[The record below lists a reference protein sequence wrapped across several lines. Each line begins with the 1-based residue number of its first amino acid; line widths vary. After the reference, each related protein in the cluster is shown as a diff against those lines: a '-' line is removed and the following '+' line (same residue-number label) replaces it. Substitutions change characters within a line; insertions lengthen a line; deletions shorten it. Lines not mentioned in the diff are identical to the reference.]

1 MARSQKLYA
10 DFQLCEGLAFLIPG
24 LGINCSLKYSVN
36 PKEGKGENKNTE
48 HMGQIENKH
57 KDGKLKL
64 ITLMITLNVNG
75 LPTLISKAEMVRMI
89 EAKP

>member
-1 MARSQKLYA
+1 
-10 DFQLCEGLAFLIPG
+10 
-24 LGINCSLKYSVN
+24 
-36 PKEGKGENKNTE
+36 
-48 HMGQIENKH
+48 MGQIENKH

-89 EAKP
+89 EAKPQLSKRNAI